1 MRSLLD
7 TVFFLQENRMGDILP
22 EESCSASLISSKE
35 WHSFARALLQNVPD
49 ELFHH
54 APSLS
59 RIHSYWRRSIQTT
72 QKNSVRCPSYRIT
85 TIGNAFETRCS
96 AGQALPMDRFL
107 RRSDNTLTIRLMLIG
122 CHTPSPSQS

>member
-22 EESCSASLISSKE
+22 EESCSASLISLKG

-49 ELFHH
+49 ELSHH

-59 RIHSYWRRSIQTT
+59 RIHRCWRRSLQPM
-72 QKNSVRCPSYRIT
+72 QKHSARCPSCRIT
-85 TIGNAFETRCS
+85 PIGNAFETRYS

-122 CHTPSPSQS
+122 CHT